1 LGHYETI
8 NSTTPFFV
16 APFTADQLRR
26 AGGEADPDP
35 TPTDTDYCL
44 PAEQNLERL
53 QCRDRAGNPMWVNRH
68 GERFRDTCETA
79 QREGR
84 IFFNPKCITNA
95 KHCTEANRCP
105 AEGMQ

>member
-1 LGHYETI
+1 MKRL
-8 NSTTPFFV
+8 TPLL
-16 APFTADQLRR
+16 PFLLLPLLLTSC
-26 AGGEADPDP
+26 GGQGVKPTPTP

-84 IFFNPKCITNA
+84 IFFNPKCIANA